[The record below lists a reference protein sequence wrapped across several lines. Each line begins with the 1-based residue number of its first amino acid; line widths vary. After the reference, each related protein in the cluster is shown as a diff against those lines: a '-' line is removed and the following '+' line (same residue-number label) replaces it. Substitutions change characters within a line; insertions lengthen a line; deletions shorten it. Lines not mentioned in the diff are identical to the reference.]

1 MFYKIGVVQNL
12 PDGQKLK
19 GYKPVKFKRGVEVA
33 DRTRIKIKQAFENF
47 YKKGYDYVFYLQI
60 NEFEIL
66 DDKINEYNES
76 LQEID
81 VDDIF

>member
-1 MFYKIGVVQNL
+1 MFYKIGVIQTL

-19 GYKPVKFKRGVEVA
+19 GYKPVKFKKGVEVA
-33 DRTRIKIKQAFENF
+33 DKTRIKIKQAFENF
-47 YKKGYDYVFYLQI
+47 YKKGYDYVLYLQI

-76 LQEID
+76 LQEVD